1 MSNALSLIPPI
12 YGEHFAGVWL
22 LDRDWAA
29 KNGATP
35 VALVF
40 YSRAYYKKFGLLE
53 AEDGSFMTGI
63 AEFTYVVDEDR
74 VMSFSMDEPLADSD
88 EPITDEEMAEA
99 ASEWKF
105 DGKDLWIREGEW
117 LQFHPSSLAELLD
130 VGFDKEALDYWALVI
145 RASDP
150 AFKETVTELPV
161 PGNVEEN

>member
-1 MSNALSLIPPI
+1 MSNALSLIPSL

-22 LDRDWAA
+22 LDRNWAV
-29 KNGATP
+29 KNGMTP

-53 AEDGSFMTGI
+53 AEDGSFMTAVAG
-63 AEFTYVVDEDR
+63 FTYVVDEDR
-74 VMSFSMDEPLADSD
+74 VMSFSMDDLSADSD

-117 LQFHPSSLAELLD
+117 LQFRPSSLAELRKI
-130 VGFDKEALDYWALVI
+130 GFDKETLDYWTLVV

-150 AFKETVTELPV
+150 AFRETVTELPL
-161 PGNVEEN
+161 PGNV

>member
-22 LDRDWAA
+22 LDQDWVV
-29 KNGATP
+29 KNGVSP

-40 YSRAYYKKFGLLE
+40 YACAYYKKFGLLE
-53 AEDGSFMTGI
+53 AEDGSFMTGV
-63 AEFTYVVDEDR
+63 AGFTYVVDDDR
-74 VMSFSMDEPLADSD
+74 VMSFSIDELSADSD
-88 EPITDEEMAEA
+88 EPLTDEEMTEA

-117 LQFHPSSLAELLD
+117 LQFQPSSFAELRKI
-130 VGFDKEALDYWALVI
+130 GFDRETLDYWTLVI

-150 AFKETVTELPV
+150 AFRETVTELPLS
-161 PGNVEEN
+161 GNVQE